1 MQILLYESNLTLCIL
16 VFDQNAIFFLYI
28 NQLIFYFVKK
38 KKKLIGSGS
47 NQTNLKFDFE
57 WKLIRFGYYVDFK
70 FITTRNSTDFCIIER
85 VSNLKNCGCCF
96 GYEIFR
102 FYPI

>member
-57 WKLIRFGYYVDFK
+57 
-70 FITTRNSTDFCIIER
+70 
-85 VSNLKNCGCCF
+85 
-96 GYEIFR
+96 
-102 FYPI
+102 